1 MGDRMRKKYT
11 VDEIIDDKYAVL
23 LDREDESKKL
33 DILLSDLPIKV
44 KDGDIVEL
52 EFKNDRVIFAK
63 VDREETERER
73 EKVRKLI
80 ERLKSRGSK
89 DLKL

>member
-1 MGDRMRKKYT
+1 MRKKYT

-80 ERLKSRGSK
+80 ERLKSKGSK

>member
-1 MGDRMRKKYT
+1 MRKKYT
-11 VDEIIDDKYAVL
+11 VDEIIDNKYAVL

-80 ERLKSRGSK
+80 EELKTKSKK
-89 DLKL
+89 DLNL

>member
-73 EKVRKLI
+73 EKVKKLI

>member
-1 MGDRMRKKYT
+1 MRKKYT

>member
-1 MGDRMRKKYT
+1 MGDKMIKKYT

-33 DILLSDLPIKV
+33 DILLSDIPIKV
-44 KDGDIVEL
+44 KDGDIVKL

>member
-1 MGDRMRKKYT
+1 MRKKYT

-73 EKVRKLI
+73 EKVKKLI

>member
-1 MGDRMRKKYT
+1 MGDKMIKKYT

>member
-1 MGDRMRKKYT
+1 MRKKYT

-52 EFKNDRVIFAK
+52 ELKNGRVIFAK

-73 EKVRKLI
+73 KKVRKLI

>member
-33 DILLSDLPIKV
+33 DILLSDLHIKV

-52 EFKNDRVIFAK
+52 ELKNDRVIFVK
-63 VDREETERER
+63 VDREETE
-73 EKVRKLI
+73 KV
-80 ERLKSRGSK
+80 E
-89 DLKL
+89 

>member
-80 ERLKSRGSK
+80 EELKTKSKK
-89 DLKL
+89 DLNL

>member
-80 ERLKSRGSK
+80 EKLKSRGSK

>member
-1 MGDRMRKKYT
+1 MIKKYT
-11 VDEIIDDKYAVL
+11 VDEVVDKKYAVL

-80 ERLKSRGSK
+80 EELKTKSKK
-89 DLKL
+89 DLNL

>member
-80 ERLKSRGSK
+80 EMLKSKGSK

>member
-1 MGDRMRKKYT
+1 MRKKYT
-11 VDEIIDDKYAVL
+11 VDEIIDGKYAVL

-33 DILLSDLPIKV
+33 DILLSDLHIKV

-52 EFKNDRVIFAK
+52 DFKDDKVIFAK

-80 ERLKSRGSK
+80 ERLKSKGSK

>member
-1 MGDRMRKKYT
+1 MRKKYT

-80 ERLKSRGSK
+80 EELKTKSKK
-89 DLKL
+89 DLNL